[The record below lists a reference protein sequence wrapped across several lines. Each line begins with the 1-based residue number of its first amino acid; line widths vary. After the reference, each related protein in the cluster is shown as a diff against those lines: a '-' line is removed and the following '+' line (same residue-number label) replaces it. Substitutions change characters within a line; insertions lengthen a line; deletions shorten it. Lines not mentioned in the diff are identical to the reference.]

1 MIVKFDDRI
10 KYFVV
15 QKNKDDEPFI
25 VTRSQ
30 EFIDN
35 IDKYII
41 DMIFKDIDKAEQFVR
56 EFRNEQNLKALRD
69 ILLLNDEDIKYIK
82 EIEQKP
88 EQNEQSEVKDEL
100 PDFEDL
106 LL

>member
-41 DMIFKDIDKAEQFVR
+41 DMICKDIDKAEQFVR
-56 EFRNEQNLKALRD
+56 QFRNEQNLKALRD

-88 EQNEQSEVKDEL
+88 EQNEQSEVKDKL

>member
-88 EQNEQSEVKDEL
+88 EQNEQSEVKDKL